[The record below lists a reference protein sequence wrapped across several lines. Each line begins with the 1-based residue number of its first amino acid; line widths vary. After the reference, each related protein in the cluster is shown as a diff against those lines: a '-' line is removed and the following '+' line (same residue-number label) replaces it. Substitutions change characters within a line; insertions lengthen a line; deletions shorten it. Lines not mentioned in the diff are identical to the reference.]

1 MNNHASQI
9 RSNLILFICS
19 RELFRSA
26 FPIIFFRCNRA
37 VRHIEH
43 IFITYQGTF
52 GGGAC
57 VIDYND
63 DGYQDLFITGGS
75 AQNVLYKNNGNS
87 TFTDVTQSA
96 GLAIESSL
104 VSQGVTSADVN
115 RDGFV
120 DLFITTVGDELSV
133 EQFSRGPN
141 LLYLNNGD
149 GTFTDVSSQYGFSE
163 LKTFSTGAAF
173 GDINSMAFLIY
184 MYQIIL
190 TSSMGI

>member
-1 MNNHASQI
+1 MFSKYG
-9 RSNLILFICS
+9 LIQSLLLVLTSFSCLHGQSYFSDVTEQSGID
-19 RELFRSA
+19 
-26 FPIIFFRCNRA
+26 
-37 VRHIEH
+37 H

-52 GGGAC
+52 GGGAS
-57 VIDYND
+57 VIDYNN

-115 RDGFV
+115 RDGFI
-120 DLFITTVGDELSV
+120 DLFITTVGDELSE

-141 LLYLNNGD
+141 ILFLNNGD
-149 GTFTDVSSQYGFSE
+149 GTFTDVSIEYGFSE
-163 LKTFSTGAAF
+163 LKTFSTGASF
-173 GDINSMAFLIY
+173 GDINSDGFPDLY
-184 MYQIIL
+184 VSNYFDKCD
-190 TSSMGI
+190 GN